1 MALGLPGFFVY
12 MSDLTPGLIGETTQ
26 VVTTEYTAASM
37 GSGLVRAYATPAL
50 VALMENAAVAATR
63 DKLPAGQTTVGIEI
77 NIRHLA
83 ATPIGMQVR
92 ARAELTRVEGRR
104 LFFTVDA
111 WDDVE
116 KIGEGTHARFVVDE
130 ERFYKRFEE
139 KQEKVKTKD

>member
-1 MALGLPGFFVY
+1 MPE
-12 MSDLTPGLIGETTQ
+12 LTHGLIGETTQ

-50 VALMENAAVAATR
+50 VALMENAAVEATR
-63 DKLPAGQTTVGIEI
+63 GKLPAGQTTVGTEI

-92 ARAELTRVEGRR
+92 ARAELTRVDGRR
-104 LFFTVDA
+104 LYFNVEA

-139 KQEKVKTKD
+139 KRDRVKNKD